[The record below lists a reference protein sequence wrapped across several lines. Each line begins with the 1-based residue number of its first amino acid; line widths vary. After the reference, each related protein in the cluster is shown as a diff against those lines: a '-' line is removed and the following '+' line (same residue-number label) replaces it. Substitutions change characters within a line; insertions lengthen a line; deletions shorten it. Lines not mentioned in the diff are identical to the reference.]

1 MVYKTWNNFA
11 AGTGKVVRSN
21 LFLLRQNTFLAR
33 QLLYLLR
40 HMYLYDTQFLV
51 RYKRK
56 GLDKVSCHPKILPD
70 KASFWPDIV
79 HWPAVK
85 FQALVCFFFFFQFW
99 FHFILLQLLQQKE
112 IVHHLKTRVIFDY
125 FTFIFSSIA
134 IFSPGYIEPSITMV
148 IPVLE

>member
-11 AGTGKVVRSN
+11 AGTGKVVRSD

-40 HMYLYDTQFLV
+40 RMYLYNTQFLV
-51 RYKRK
+51 REKHK

-70 KASFWPDIV
+70 KASFWPEIV
-79 HWPAVK
+79 HWLAVK

-112 IVHHLKTRVIFDY
+112 IVHHLKTRVIFNY
-125 FTFIFSSIA
+125 FTFFFPPLPFSAQDILNPLS
-134 IFSPGYIEPSITMV
+134 
-148 IPVLE
+148 LW